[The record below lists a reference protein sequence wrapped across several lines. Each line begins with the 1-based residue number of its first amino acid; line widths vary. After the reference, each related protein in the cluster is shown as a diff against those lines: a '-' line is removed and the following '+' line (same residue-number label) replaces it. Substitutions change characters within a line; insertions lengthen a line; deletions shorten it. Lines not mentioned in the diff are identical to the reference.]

1 MRRERSEPSRRT
13 AALYGLATAA
23 PLALAGLGGPPA
35 VVGFDPT
42 TRAWATER
50 TRPPRSA
57 SGDFDDVPP
66 LDGEL
71 LTDDAS
77 RDAAA
82 EDFGHIVHRRPA
94 AVLRPGSVDD
104 VVVMVRFC
112 RKHGIPVAPRGQGH
126 ATHGQA
132 QTEGGLVIETA
143 PLKDIGSVLG
153 APPRT
158 KALGDGTV
166 TVGAGARWSA
176 VAKSTL
182 PQGLTPPVFTD
193 YLELSVGGTLSVGGL
208 GGQAHRH
215 GTQTDTV
222 SELQVVTGAGELV
235 RCSATRNADLFD
247 AVRAGLGQCAIVVGA
262 TLRLVRAP
270 KTVRHFQLPYRDLAV
285 FLEDQRRLTTEG
297 RFDYVEGLVLPDETG
312 AFRVHVLEAVAYGP
326 PAGPEPDD
334 EALLAGLRFESAGMT
349 ADTLDY
355 FTFLDRLAPSVA
367 DQKEQ
372 GLWDDPHPWLN
383 LLLPSSSVEDLASGI
398 LDALKPEDVG
408 ASGVVLL
415 YPLRREVLHTPMLQ
429 MPDDPAPYL
438 LAVLRTSPPDDPATV
453 DRLLAANRAAY
464 EKVRDAG
471 GKQYPVG
478 SIPFQRSDWRDHFG
492 RAWPALE
499 AARRRYDPAGILV
512 PGQGIF

>member
-1 MRRERSEPSRRT
+1 MPRERSEPSRRT
-13 AALYGLATAA
+13 ALYGLAGAA
-23 PLALAGLGGPPA
+23 A
-35 VVGFDPT
+35 VVGFDPGS
-42 TRAWATER
+42 RAWATER
-50 TRPPRSA
+50 TVRRRPP
-57 SGDFDDVPP
+57 GGGFEHVPP

-104 VVVMVRFC
+104 VVAMVRFC
-112 RKHGIPVAPRGQGH
+112 RRHRIPVAPRGQGH
-126 ATHGQA
+126 ATFGQA
-132 QTEGGLVIETA
+132 QTEGGLVIETS
-143 PLKDIGSVLG
+143 PLDHVGKVEN
-153 APPRT
+153 
-158 KALGDGTV
+158 GTV
-166 TVGAGARWSA
+166 TVGAGARWST

-182 PQGLTPPVFTD
+182 RHGLTPPVFTD

-215 GTQTDTV
+215 GSQADTV
-222 SELQVVTGAGELV
+222 TELQVVTGAGESV
-235 RCSATRNADLFD
+235 RCSATRHADLFD
-247 AVRAGLGQCAIVVGA
+247 AVRAGLGQCAVVVGA

-270 KTVRHFQLPYRDLAV
+270 KTVRHFQLPYTDLEV
-285 FLEDQRRLTTEG
+285 FLEDQRRLTAER
-297 RFDYVEGLVLPDETG
+297 RFDYVEGLVLPTESAG
-312 AFRVHVLEAVAYGP
+312 ASQSGGAEGVFQIHVLEAVAYGP

-334 EALLAGLRFESAGMT
+334 ERLLAGLRFDSAGMT
-349 ADTLDY
+349 ADTLEY
-355 FTFLDRLAPSVA
+355 YAFLDRLAPSVA

-383 LLLPSSSVEDLASGI
+383 LLLPSASVTRLASGI
-398 LDALKPEDVG
+398 LDALRPEDVG
-408 ASGVVLL
+408 TSGVVLL
-415 YPLRREVLHTPMLQ
+415 YPLRREVLHAPLLR
-429 MPDDPAPYL
+429 MPDDPVPYL
-438 LAVLRTSPPDDPATV
+438 LAVLRTGPPDDQATV

-464 EKVRDAG
+464 ETVRDAG

-478 SIPFQRSDWRDHFG
+478 SVPFRRPDWRDHFG
-492 RAWPALE
+492 EAWPALA